1 MAIYCHLII
10 VLIVPRLLIPRSTPD
25 YALVLTYRTS
35 THTSAVLAA
44 TAVHLNMGWH
54 NLPLIWGM
62 SNKHLYVPNNES
74 YIKT

>member
-1 MAIYCHLII
+1 M
-10 VLIVPRLLIPRSTPD
+10 VSIVPRLLIPRSTPD

-35 THTSAVLAA
+35 THTSTHTSAVLAA
-44 TAVHLNMGWH
+44 TASHLNMGWH

-74 YIKT
+74 YIKK

>member
-1 MAIYCHLII
+1 M
-10 VLIVPRLLIPRSTPD
+10 VSIVPRLLIPRSTPD

-44 TAVHLNMGWH
+44 TASHLNMGWH

-62 SNKHLYVPNNES
+62 SNKHLPVYVPLQ
-74 YIKT
+74 